1 MICLFFEGL
10 VRNHLNK
17 DTLEKF
23 DKSSNMRK
31 TIFNNLTLGVNVV
44 SVGIYQDVA
53 AWLLT
58 VPEEKLKE
66 LTIEDVIEN
75 VGDYIDNSGYLV

>member
-17 DTLEKF
+17 DTLEKL

-75 VGDYIDNSGYLV
+75 VGDYIDNSGYLI